1 MKMKKFWRI
10 FCLFC
15 ASFLLVACASR
26 IAPRKDV
33 SISTTPELTPRG
45 TMIIDGEYEFM
56 PPPPQWEMLKG
67 NQFTHYVVG
76 FYRKDLDKIQLASSF
91 FAYDEEPFGSSRDLE
106 VRSQE
111 CLKRY
116 FWESMLQKTILEKKK
131 VNILGGEGL
140 AVTFEVK
147 DPGKKIKVK
156 SKLVFGYRGDRIVLF
171 YINQWRSID
180 SSYDSSAFDLFDK
193 FVNSFTFLKKSFYQ
207 TL

>member
-1 MKMKKFWRI
+1 MKMKRFWQI

-15 ASFLLVACASR
+15 ASFFLVACAAQ

-45 TMIIDGEYEFM
+45 TMLFDGEYEFM

-76 FYRKDLDKIQLASSF
+76 FYRKDPDKIQLASSF
-91 FAYDEEPFGSSRDLE
+91 FAYDEDPFGSSRDLE
-106 VRSQE
+106 VRSRE

-116 FWESMLQKTILEKKK
+116 FWASMLQKTILEKKK

-147 DPGKKIKVK
+147 DPSKKIKVK

-180 SSYDSSAFDLFDK
+180 GSYESSAFDLFEK